1 MRKKIVNINFD
12 QEPLEALDRFVEKL
26 KASGEETNR
35 SKVARRLIKTALVIE
50 ESRS

>member
-12 QEPLEALDRFVEKL
+12 QEPLEALDRFVAQL